1 MSNDMHQQ
9 YLESKYEMVEHGI
22 KTMPG
27 LENMRKDL
35 KDDLIS
41 HVASYIEDYVE
52 EDFPILKLTMEWFA
66 GKVAET
72 MSSEDL
78 DAMARE
84 WGIEQEKQDVKN
96 MPPHFRYL
104 VE

>member
-27 LENMRKDL
+27 LENMRTDL
-35 KDDLIS
+35 KDDLIN

-66 GKVAET
+66 GKVSDT
-72 MSSEDL
+72 MSTKDL
-78 DAMARE
+78 DIMAE
-84 WGIEQEKQDVKN
+84 EYQKEK
-96 MPPHFRYL
+96 MPAHFRYL

>member
-27 LENMRKDL
+27 LENMRTDL

-66 GKVAET
+66 GKVSDT
-72 MSSEDL
+72 MSTKDL
-78 DAMARE
+78 DIMAE
-84 WGIEQEKQDVKN
+84 EYQKEK

>member
-27 LENMRKDL
+27 LENMRTDL
-35 KDDLIS
+35 KDDLIN

-52 EDFPILKLTMEWFA
+52 EDFPCLLYTSPRPRDLSTSRMP
-66 GKVAET
+66 
-72 MSSEDL
+72 SS
-78 DAMARE
+78 A
-84 WGIEQEKQDVKN
+84 
-96 MPPHFRYL
+96 
-104 VE
+104 